1 MSLRFSHTSNLTK
14 LVIIIEFILVSYL
27 LYSLTKNVYNSY
39 KVDRYIQAFQE
50 ENDAIDA
57 ENQKKAEDY
66 LYFTS
71 PEYIDKIAKQN
82 LNLVNP
88 GEKVIILSA
97 DILDD
102 QQGKEN
108 AETSEFAQYAGLSN
122 AKQWWMFFFG
132 D

>member
-1 MSLRFSHTSNLTK
+1 MSLRFSHTSSLTK
-14 LVIIIEFILVSYL
+14 FIIIIEFILVSYL

-39 KVDRYIQAFQE
+39 KVDRYIQAFEE
-50 ENDAIDA
+50 ENNAIDA
-57 ENQKKAEDY
+57 ENQKKAQDY

-88 GEKVIILSA
+88 GEKVIILSP
-97 DILDD
+97 DVLNIGDEQINEESSD
-102 QQGKEN
+102 
-108 AETSEFAQYAGLSN
+108 FAQYSGLSN